1 MLGTDPK
8 SGKPVSV
15 KIGRFGPV
23 VQIGDTAD
31 EEKPLFASLLKNQ
44 SVSTI
49 TLEEAL
55 KLFEL
60 PRTVGEYEDKEIIA
74 AIGRFGP
81 YVRHDG
87 KFYAIPKELTA
98 QSITEE
104 EAIEIINSKREEE
117 SNKIIKE
124 FSEMPGL
131 QVVNGRY
138 GVYLAYK
145 PEGAKKATNY
155 KLEKGTDGAS
165 LSFEDAQKVMEE
177 QSSATTTKR
186 PKRVTKKATK
196 K

>member
-1 MLGTDPK
+1 M
-8 SGKPVSV
+8 
-15 KIGRFGPV
+15 
-23 VQIGDTAD
+23 
-31 EEKPLFASLLKNQ
+31 
-44 SVSTI
+44 
-49 TLEEAL
+49 
-55 KLFEL
+55 
-60 PRTVGEYEDKEIIA
+60 
-74 AIGRFGP
+74 
-81 YVRHDG
+81 RHDG